1 MLLKEWLEEIS
12 LINFGKEFRSL
23 TAANLKLVWPRLI
36 HTFGISRSIS
46 RSCLPIFLKITFGSH
61 LEFKAFFL
69 FNTGYL
75 TEHAFHGRPRR
86 YQPTKVELLSF
97 KNKKKNCRTRKH
109 CLFLLYKPCVCRQ
122 VTAWFS
128 YSCYHDKNGKTPTWR
143 VDDFIVKFLTN
154 IISGKPT
161 ERVEQIV
168 YLMTEAKKRYDRLCG
183 NSAGDYFS
191 LCKLDYL

>member
-12 LINFGKEFRSL
+12 LINFGKEFQSL
-23 TAANLKLVWPRLI
+23 AAANLKLVWPRLI

-97 KNKKKNCRTRKH
+97 KNKKKTVEPESIVCFFYINLVSVGK
-109 CLFLLYKPCVCRQ
+109 LLLGFLILATMTKM
-122 VTAWFS
+122 
-128 YSCYHDKNGKTPTWR
+128 
-143 VDDFIVKFLTN
+143 
-154 IISGKPT
+154 
-161 ERVEQIV
+161 ERRRLEG
-168 YLMTEAKKRYDRLCG
+168 LMIL
-183 NSAGDYFS
+183 
-191 LCKLDYL
+191 L